1 MEVSFMYEDFVANK
15 VIQLRKQKK
24 LSARE
29 MSLAIGQNV
38 NYINRIEKKLSLPS
52 LQGLFYIC
60 EYCNISPKEF
70 FEDTT
75 APLPISSKF
84 QEALEILS
92 SLDDEQLELILSVA
106 KEFNKKK

>member
-1 MEVSFMYEDFVANK
+1 MYEDFVANRI
-15 VIQLRKQKK
+15 IQLRKQKNI
-24 LSARE
+24 SARE

-38 NYINRIEKKLSLPS
+38 NYINRIEKKLNLPS

-75 APLPISSKF
+75 APLPVSSKF

-92 SLDDEQLELILSVA
+92 NLDDEQLELVLSVA
-106 KEFNKKK
+106 KAMQKKK

>member
-1 MEVSFMYEDFVANK
+1 MYEDLVANK
-15 VIQLRKQKK
+15 VVQLRKQKK

-75 APLPISSKF
+75 APLHVSSKF
-84 QEALEILS
+84 QEVLEILS
-92 SLDDEQLELILSVA
+92 SLDDNQLELILSVA

>member
-1 MEVSFMYEDFVANK
+1 MYEDFVANK
-15 VIQLRKQKK
+15 VVQLRKQKK

-75 APLPISSKF
+75 APLPVSSKF
-84 QEALEILS
+84 QEVLEILS
-92 SLDDEQLELILSVA
+92 SLDDNQLELILSVA

>member
-1 MEVSFMYEDFVANK
+1 MYEDFVANK